1 MTKMEYDEI
10 DREMRNALQK
20 GIQDYKK
27 DAEMRTE
34 DARRERALNY
44 HRYKSDLRKLEAFS
58 EKNIRRP

>member
-1 MTKMEYDEI
+1 MTKMDYDEK
-10 DREMRNALQK
+10 DREMRDALQN

-27 DAEMRTE
+27 EAEMRSE
-34 DARRERALNY
+34 NARRERALNY